1 MAKHLKADLF
11 ISGHIHQTV
20 LEKRGATVFL
30 NPGSAALSKRADGRN
45 TVAVLEDGKI
55 RIFDIDTGDVLHE
68 LALWLPSPDYR
79 KEIHTHM
86 KDHLVKAV
94 ADGVRVY
101 AAVTTDLVNE
111 AIRRHGCHAVAAAA
125 LGRTMTGAL
134 LLAAN
139 LKNREA
145 LTITFDGH
153 GPLGKVTADATPE
166 GFVRGY
172 VTNPYVDLPQN
183 AKGKIDV
190 GGGVGT
196 DGTVTVTRFTGLRNP
211 VTGSAP
217 LTDGEIAD
225 DLTKYLYVSEQTPS
239 SVGLGVLIGHAGEKM
254 ACIGAGGFIIQP
266 MPDAT
271 DETIDKLE
279 ANLKKVNSVSH
290 MVEHG
295 LDAKGIIAEL
305 LQGFAVDYLT
315 TTDLAFRCQC
325 SKERI
330 SEVLLSLGKTDL
342 ASLIEDGHAEV
353 CCHFCNERY
362 AFSKE
367 ELQAIYDKAM
377 AQRQQADS

>member
-1 MAKHLKADLF
+1 
-11 ISGHIHQTV
+11 
-20 LEKRGATVFL
+20 
-30 NPGSAALSKRADGRN
+30 
-45 TVAVLEDGKI
+45 
-55 RIFDIDTGDVLHE
+55 
-68 LALWLPSPDYR
+68 
-79 KEIHTHM
+79 M

-153 GPLGKVTADATPE
+153 GPLGRVTADATPE

-239 SVGLGVLIGHAGEKM
+239 SVGLGVLIGIAFYALNNLFSYLSIFAAVPPAVMAAAPSVLMFILSGAMLWWVEK
-254 ACIGAGGFIIQP
+254 
-266 MPDAT
+266 
-271 DETIDKLE
+271 
-279 ANLKKVNSVSH
+279 
-290 MVEHG
+290 
-295 LDAKGIIAEL
+295 
-305 LQGFAVDYLT
+305 
-315 TTDLAFRCQC
+315 R
-325 SKERI
+325 
-330 SEVLLSLGKTDL
+330 
-342 ASLIEDGHAEV
+342 
-353 CCHFCNERY
+353 
-362 AFSKE
+362 
-367 ELQAIYDKAM
+367 
-377 AQRQQADS
+377 